1 MQKISIETL
10 RFFILKDIEEKG
22 EAIVDVNTDRLA
34 RFLREMEDL
43 GIITIEIM
51 RLRNK
56 SVWVLRRK

>member
-1 MQKISIETL
+1 MQEISIETL
-10 RFFILKDIEEKG
+10 RFRILKDIEEKG
-22 EAIVDVNTDRLA
+22 KAIVNVNTDRLA
-34 RFLREMEDL
+34 RSLREMEDL